1 MVAALA
7 ASRRLLGLSPT
18 PFAMPPSRRAVNAP
32 GECDR
37 RLRMDIAMENGGP
50 GPVIPDPEKNVEEAP
65 VEPKK
70 DAEEDEDDDG

>member
-1 MVAALA
+1 
-7 ASRRLLGLSPT
+7 
-18 PFAMPPSRRAVNAP
+18 
-32 GECDR
+32 
-37 RLRMDIAMENGGP
+37 MDIAMENGGP